1 MDTAETSPSVSR
13 EKILRRYR
21 RWRQLRTD
29 IQSAALKNI
38 ALSVFLKGAKRIGIA
53 DGNTLIANSESEMML
68 AYDLALYSTGAGKT
82 RAIDRY
88 ARSRPQTSDPDE
100 TLILEALRTARFS
113 WFRVIEK
120 PELAGMPLKD
130 LMRGRELW
138 LLDEGVEQTFKPGEF
153 LATRVATVER
163 YVITCGAVVPFDQ
176 QMAADVEIFLAIEGD
191 PATYAALADN
201 WRFAEHVYRMAVKRN
216 LMSRVTYQ

>member
-13 EKILRRYR
+13 EEILHKYR

-29 IQSAALKNI
+29 IQSAALKNV
-38 ALSVFLKGAKRIGIA
+38 ALPTFLKGAKRIGIA
-53 DGNTLIANSESEMML
+53 DGKTLIANSDSEVML

-88 ARSRPQTSDPDE
+88 ARSQPQNSDPDE
-100 TLILEALRTARFS
+100 TLMLEALRASRFS

-120 PELAGMPLKD
+120 PEAAGVRLKD
-130 LMRGRELW
+130 LMRGGELW
-138 LLDEGVEQTFKPGEF
+138 LLDEGLEQSVRPGDF
-153 LATRVATVER
+153 LATRVAPVEG

-176 QMAADVEIFLAIEGD
+176 QMAADMEIFLAIEGD
-191 PATYAALADN
+191 QATYATLADN
-201 WRFAEHVYRMAVKRN
+201 WRFAEQVYRMAVKRN
-216 LMSRVTYQ
+216 LMSRIKHQ